1 MLCFF
6 LPFFFVLFKLNE
18 PMIELHF
25 PRDSIEFFPSRVFIS
40 KKQWIIKLYVVHFES
55 LFILET
61 IVQEIHKY
69 LIKWNFKC
77 AFSYIDCT
85 RTIVEKLFFSLDQK
99 HFCVERF
106 SVGERYAQ
114 CHAKI
119 VRDLDLVTV
128 RLSAMKHGLSS
139 SMRLL
144 RAGYIAGDARER
156 WLERGVF
163 LPRQILILWSRI
175 GSKTFKLLFWLNVI
189 FGVEISIR

>member
-1 MLCFF
+1 MLFSP
-6 LPFFFVLFKLNE
+6 LPPFFFVLFKLNE

-25 PRDSIEFFPSRVFIS
+25 PRDSIEFFPPFTSFYIEETMDY
-40 KKQWIIKLYVVHFES
+40 KIIRSSFRRNL

-85 RTIVEKLFFSLDQK
+85 RTIVKIIFFSWSETLV
-99 HFCVERF
+99 CVERF
-106 SVGERYAQ
+106 SVGERYAR

-175 GSKTFKLLFWLNVI
+175 GSKTFKLLF
-189 FGVEISIR
+189 